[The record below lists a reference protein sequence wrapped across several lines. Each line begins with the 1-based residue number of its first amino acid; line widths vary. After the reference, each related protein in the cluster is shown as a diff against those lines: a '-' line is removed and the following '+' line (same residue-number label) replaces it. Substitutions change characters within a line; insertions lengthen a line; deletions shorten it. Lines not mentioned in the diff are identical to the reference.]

1 MKLSLKFVFVLVVLL
16 IAGSLVHAEDG
27 QKTESYSI
35 WFGGHYTDFSDYTK
49 KVGEYNKGLN
59 ETLPEFNL
67 NYLSTGAQSILRFS
81 GHYYDDKNVYA
92 KLNSTISNKL
102 KLSMQYRS
110 LIKQEGQD
118 LLTNMEAREYFPSTD
133 KLGGKML
140 THDITDPGAD
150 YNTTRRELLTK
161 FSLLLS
167 EKNDVRL
174 NATHRMIIKSGTEQ
188 KISSTH
194 CFSCHLTSMTGE
206 VNNTQHQIEAGID
219 ATVNNFDLGYQFGYR
234 VFEPSNAVTFTKYDD
249 ARHPVNGS
257 AGSEYGSRLIYEDVN
272 AEFAVLPK
280 TEIMSHKVKFKRNV
294 GQGYLTGVLGYTNTE
309 NKYTSL
315 ESNSYSS
322 AFNYATFLNPST
334 RLITK
339 VAISKYDSDS
349 IYIDLPTFR
358 ENAADSNYVD
368 FDFTRYSSLNR
379 TNTKLSAEVIKRMN
393 KRMTVNALVGYDI
406 VNRENYP
413 IVGDGTNTK
422 NLYLQGKL
430 NYRKSLSLRSSLKVR
445 FEKITDPF
453 VSGRGLFESSG
464 EYVLDP
470 LTGTSAFVFYF
481 QREDLRYQHIT
492 TLPTQVFSFD
502 WNMNYNPSAT
512 MSITMGLKGKLD
524 KNSDLDS
531 LDVKHSSLIPS
542 LSLGLTPNSKFS
554 MQTGYSYNFDKSK
567 LPVAIALFDG

>member
-1 MKLSLKFVFVLVVLL
+1 MKLSLKFVIVLVVLL
-16 IAGSLVHAEDG
+16 LASSFVLAEDG
-27 QKTESYSI
+27 QKSESYSI

-67 NYLSTGAQSILRFS
+67 NYLSAGTQSILRFY
-81 GHYYDDKNVYA
+81 GYYYDDKNVYA

-118 LLTNMEAREYFPSTD
+118 LLTNMEAREYFPSTGT
-133 KLGGKML
+133 LGGKML
-140 THDITDPGAD
+140 THDITDSGAD

-174 NATHRMIIKSGTEQ
+174 SATHRMILKSGTEQ

-206 VNNTQHQIEAGID
+206 VDNTQHQIEAGID
-219 ATVNNFDLGYQFGYR
+219 ATVNKFDLGYQFGYR
-234 VFEPSNAVTFTKYDD
+234 VFEPNNGVSLAKYDD

-257 AGSEYGSRLIYEDVN
+257 AGAEFGSRLIYEDVT
-272 AEFAVLPK
+272 AEFAVQPK
-280 TEIMSHKVKFKRNV
+280 TEKISHKVKFKRNV
-294 GQGYLTGVLGYTNTE
+294 GQGYLTGALGYTNTE

-334 RLITK
+334 RLIAN
-339 VAISKYDSDS
+339 VAISKFDSDS

-358 ENAADSNYVD
+358 ETRPDSNYVD

-379 TNTKLSAEVIKRMN
+379 TNTKLSAEIIKRMN
-393 KRMTVNALVGYDI
+393 KSLTVNALVGYDI

-413 IVGDGTNTK
+413 IVDNGTKTK
-422 NLYLQGKL
+422 KLYLQGKL

-453 VSGRGLFESSG
+453 MSARGLFESSG
-464 EYVLDP
+464 EHVLDP
-470 LTGTSAFVFYF
+470 LTGPSTFVFYF
-481 QREDLRYQHIT
+481 QREDLRYQNIT
-492 TLPTQVFSFD
+492 TLPTQLLSFD
-502 WNMNYNPSAT
+502 WNMNYKPSST
-512 MSITMGLKGKLD
+512 VSITMGLKGKLD
-524 KNSDLDS
+524 KNDDLDS
-531 LDVKHSSLIPS
+531 LDVKHSSFVPS
-542 LSLGLTPNSKFS
+542 MSLAVAPNSKFS

-567 LPVAIALFDG
+567 LPVTIALFDG